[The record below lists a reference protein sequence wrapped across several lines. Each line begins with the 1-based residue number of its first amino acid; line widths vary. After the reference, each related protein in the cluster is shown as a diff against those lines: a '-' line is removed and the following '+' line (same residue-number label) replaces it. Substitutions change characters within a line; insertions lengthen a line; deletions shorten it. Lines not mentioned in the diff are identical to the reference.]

1 MSRNRVKF
9 LATSIVVVPIVAP
22 RCVYGLSMLAFE
34 HADTAETLYR
44 RLCRGEELSI
54 GEFTLRPFEKEEPAT
69 LLVEKTPALYQKSDV
84 EWALT
89 LQQS

>member
-1 MSRNRVKF
+1 MSKNRVKF
-9 LATSIVVVPIVAP
+9 LATKIHVAPVEAP
-22 RCVYGLSMLAFE
+22 RCVYGLSVLEFD
-34 HADTAETLYR
+34 HADSAESVYR

-69 LLVEKTPALYQKSDV
+69 LLVERTPALYQKSDGV
-84 EWALT
+84 WGVT